1 MIEINFTKMNG
12 AGNDFVVINDFD
24 GTLTADLP
32 SIARTVCTRGFGI
45 GADGLLVL
53 RRNPKYDFE
62 MIYLNSDG
70 SEGGMCGNG
79 GRCISRFAV
88 LNGICKSPMKFTA
101 HGAIYSSEVFND
113 KMVRLHFP
121 DPESITPI
129 LEVPVGGY
137 KYEATYV
144 HPNTDHTVL
153 LSGSSFGSVDSADLI
168 GISRKIR
175 YNFEI
180 FPKGTNVN
188 LIEQENSSRIR
199 MRTYE
204 RGVENETLACGTGAV
219 ASAITA
225 AIRYGMN
232 SPVEIHTSGGEIM
245 KVYFERS
252 GERFSNLILEG
263 SATVVFKSKV
273 FYDETSN
280 SIIDFERGQGTL

>member
-1 MIEINFTKMNG
+1 MNG

-24 GTLTADLP
+24 GSLNPELPALAQTLCA
-32 SIARTVCTRGFGI
+32 RGFGI

-53 RRNPKYDFE
+53 RKNPQFDFE

-88 LNGICKSPMKFTA
+88 LNGICGSPVKFAA
-101 HGAIYSSEVFND
+101 HGRNYSAEVIDNR
-113 KMVRLHFP
+113 KVRLHLP
-121 DPESITPI
+121 DPDSVTPAI
-129 LEVPVGGY
+129 EIPIGTHRV
-137 KYEATYV
+137 EATYV

-153 LSGSSFGSVDSADLI
+153 LSGSGFDRVDTADLVSI
-168 GISRKIR
+168 ARKIR
-175 YNFEI
+175 YNFEL

-188 LIEQENSSRIR
+188 LVEQDGGNRIR

-225 AIRYGMN
+225 AIRYGMT
-232 SPVEIHTSGGEIM
+232 SPVEIRTSGGEIL
-245 KVYFERS
+245 KVYFEKS
-252 GERFSNLILEG
+252 GDHFSKLVLEG
-263 SATVVFKSKV
+263 DATVVFRGKV
-273 FYDETSN
+273 LYDERAHK
-280 SIIDFERGQGTL
+280 IVDQEYGKGKV